1 LSRSAAASHDTG
13 VKLNAI
19 DKYPFERLTQDAKR
33 TLVAAQEEAE
43 RMRVGYIGTE
53 HILLGLL
60 RVESGAAFRVLT
72 RFDVSPAR
80 VREIVGNMRRERP
93 RVEQVIPTSR
103 VKRIIEISF
112 LEATRLGHQSVD
124 TGHLLLGVVKEG
136 EGIAAIMLQD
146 LGASA
151 ERVVAEVERELGAR
165 PSAQGKEEAHRP
177 TPASLDLQIHA
188 LRDKLASIRLLLGHA
203 VAARDTEH
211 ALKLGSEENRLESE
225 LRKAER
231 EWLDSI
237 S

>member
-1 LSRSAAASHDTG
+1 
-13 VKLNAI
+13 LNAI
-19 DKYPFERLTQDAKR
+19 DKYPFERFTEDAKR

-60 RVESGAAFRVLT
+60 RVESGAAFSVLT
-72 RFDVSPAR
+72 RFDVSLAR
-80 VREIVGNMRRERP
+80 VRQIVGNMRRERP
-93 RVEQVIPTSR
+93 RVEQAIPTSR

-112 LEATRLGHQSVD
+112 LEATRMGHESVD
-124 TGHLLLGVVKEG
+124 TGHLLIGVVKEG
-136 EGIAAIMLQD
+136 EGIAALMLQD

-151 ERVVAEVERELGAR
+151 ERVVAEVERELGGPASGQGEENAR
-165 PSAQGKEEAHRP
+165 RP
-177 TPASLDLQIHA
+177 TPSSHNLQIQIDA

-225 LRKAER
+225 LRKVER